1 MNFIHTVTLQQDKK
15 LFSRLVGGNIICSSV
30 LLITVIQC
38 KFSDLIIKAVEE
50 YVQVFY
56 T

>member
-15 LFSRLVGGNIICSSV
+15 LFSRLVGGNIICSTV

-50 YVQVFY
+50 HLQVFY